1 MEEKSIHSGHRLRAK
16 EEFLA
21 RGLEGLPDH
30 KVLELILFYSIPQG
44 DVNPLA
50 HELVNH
56 FGSLSAVF
64 QAPYEELIKIKG
76 VGKNTATL
84 IQLIPAVGGRYL
96 ADRVSLSGQMVTT
109 REFYE
114 VLSPFFFGARVE
126 LCYLLCMDGKQKV
139 ITCRK
144 LGEGIVDEV
153 PVISRKVVETA
164 LACNASRVVL
174 AHNHVSGVARPSAA
188 DIQVTQRLRKL
199 LAEVNVHLVDHLV
212 FVDGDMVSFAESG
225 YMSL

>member
-1 MEEKSIHSGHRLRAK
+1 MGEKNIHIGHRQRVK

-50 HELVNH
+50 HELLNH
-56 FGSLSAVF
+56 FGTLSAVF
-64 QAPYEELIKIKG
+64 QAPYEELVKVKG
-76 VGKNTATL
+76 VGKNTAAL

-96 ADRVSLSGQMVTT
+96 ADRVGLSGQVVTAG
-109 REFYE
+109 EYYE
-114 VLSPFFFGARVE
+114 VLSPYFFGARVE
-126 LCYLLCMDGKQKV
+126 LCYLLCLDGKQKV

-153 PVISRKVVETA
+153 PVISRKVVEAA
-164 LACNASRVVL
+164 LSCNASRVVL
-174 AHNHVSGVARPSAA
+174 AHNHVSGIAKPSAA

-199 LAEVNVHLVDHLV
+199 LAEVNVHLVDHLII
-212 FVDGDMVSFAESG
+212 VDGDMVSFAESG
-225 YMSL
+225 YMNL